1 MRRVAMLLAVLWL
14 AAATCAAASL
24 SAPEKL
30 VRDTTDQVLQVL
42 KEHKTEIK
50 ENPNRVYGYVRELVL
65 PHFDFK
71 LMSQFVLARAWRS
84 ASQEQREK
92 FVDEFRTLLIR
103 TYGKS
108 LAEYSGQTVDF
119 LPMQS
124 DPSRGRV
131 TVRTEIIQEDGPKIP
146 LDYNL
151 YKTDD
156 GWKVFDVVVDGI
168 SLVQNYRS
176 SFNDEIRNGG
186 LDALIQRLAKRNA
199 EEGASQ

>member
-1 MRRVAMLLAVLWL
+1 
-14 AAATCAAASL
+14 
-24 SAPEKL
+24 
-30 VRDTTDQVLQVL
+30 
-42 KEHKTEIK
+42 
-50 ENPNRVYGYVRELVL
+50 
-65 PHFDFK
+65 
-71 LMSQFVLARAWRS
+71 
-84 ASQEQREK
+84 
-92 FVDEFRTLLIR
+92 
-103 TYGKS
+103 
-108 LAEYSGQTVDF
+108 
-119 LPMQS
+119 MQS